1 MNVIHIKMQTAALGV
16 LYNFSPLFLTPFEVE
31 RFDGA
36 ALVLYSPNEKCVS
49 SRMMNRSLHFGC
61 FFAAW

>member
-1 MNVIHIKMQTAALGV
+1 MNVIHIKIQTAALGV
-16 LYNFSPLFLTPFEVE
+16 FVQFFSPFLTPFEVE
-31 RFDGA
+31 RFYGA

-49 SRMMNRSLHFGC
+49 NRMMNRSLHFGC